1 MPIWNYTRCTGIT
14 GSHRVRLRLHF
25 CLTCLTRDTERNAG
39 TRYRDKSE
47 SNGQPYLSIFF
58 FFFTEVPWATTERTY
73 QISTFNF
80 FLSVISVTFFE
91 PSCSLFISY
100 FLLFSFYFL
109 NLYFLFF
116 LSFLFFPSSLY
127 FLSLLLLSASVPFFS
142 FSPSFPIYIFLFP
155 SNTESTK
162 NIGEHISFP
171 SFILHFHSIN
181 FL

>member
-39 TRYRDKSE
+39 TRYRDKS
-47 SNGQPYLSIFF
+47 GQPYLLIFFF

-80 FLSVISVTFFE
+80 FLGVISITFFE

-100 FLLFSFYFL
+100 FLLFSFCFL

-116 LSFLFFPSSLY
+116 LSFLSFLSSLY
-127 FLSLLLLSASVPFFS
+127 FLSLLLLSASVLSSLLFHRLPPSIYFF
-142 FSPSFPIYIFLFP
+142 
-155 SNTESTK
+155 
-162 NIGEHISFP
+162 
-171 SFILHFHSIN
+171 FHQTQN
-181 FL
+181 LQKA